1 LIFTE
6 NAMALQLNR
15 FSLCL
20 AGLCLLLQSAQAA
33 PDKKYQQQVEN
44 GWLQCLNPPGQ
55 PVAEI
60 TPSHLD
66 EARTL
71 LNQTVKRVLQDGGT
85 LSADQSARLA
95 QIQNSTLPPENAR
108 ALFMQI
114 RWLRREIL
122 LSDPHLDFEK
132 ILINR
137 NPPGLYSHNG
147 DQHLARHSRSGPGLT
162 MLTDWKTVPKAR
174 AILAD
179 QLPVGATR
187 NPDLHFD
194 GNKVI
199 FAFCDYSRFGDP
211 IRATQGWANTIG
223 AAAREGEL
231 ERRYFL
237 YEAAIDGS
245 WVRQITG
252 TKNDPFTTQDDRTT
266 VIIEDN
272 DPCYLPDGDIAFI
285 STRSQTFG
293 RCHSGRYNPAWVLYR
308 CDQNGGQIHQLSIGN
323 ENEYEPSVINDGRLV
338 FCRWEYTNRHEMFF
352 HMLWQCRPDGTGV
365 ANYYG
370 NDTLHPMMVVEQTAI
385 PSTSKVVATA
395 QGHHQYN
402 TGTVIVIDTT
412 HGENGEE
419 PLTHITP
426 ETPYAESEGWPKP
439 HYSHPYPI
447 SEHLFLVSRANHK
460 LPGQKS
466 PVPANDRAIYLIDD
480 LGGREFI
487 YEDPDFASFSP
498 IPVRPR
504 NRPPVL
510 PSMISADP
518 AEEGT
523 VFLQNVYLTRNDP
536 EGKIKPGDIKALRI
550 NALGVQPHA
559 KRQACTPYVNVEI
572 PKKVLGTV
580 PVNPDGSACFNVPS
594 RTPIQLQALDAD
606 GRAIL
611 TEKTFWYLQPG
622 EKRSCVGCHEPVGT
636 SPDMK
641 TMAGLMKKG
650 PAKLRPAAG
659 PAYPGG
665 MAFAKTVQPV
675 LDRYC
680 IRCHGL
686 DKTEGD
692 VNLLYHP
699 ATQTRRSKNA
709 YNQLWYSR
717 SYDELTRRGSFNLG
731 FKPKMNKQAGN
742 ISQAFEPFYARGCS
756 VSEMLLKNHGNVNM
770 DAESRMRIFEW
781 MDLNAPVNGDIFPGQ
796 NRAENRTFYPAGME
810 ALRAEVKKKL
820 GQKWADQPDAA
831 LVNRVFPQESRVL
844 MAPLAEKAGGWGQL
858 KKWESKNDPGF
869 KKMEALVMQSFIRPA
884 NENDQGWL
892 PTPEKGAAEPWVAAD
907 RAAYRLMIE
916 TVK

>member
-1 LIFTE
+1 MRLPRCR
-6 NAMALQLNR
+6 LNLL
-15 FSLCL
+15 F
-20 AGLCLLLQSAQAA
+20 AGLCLLLQSAQSA
-33 PDKKYQQQVEN
+33 PDHTYQLQVEN
-44 GWLQCLNPPGQ
+44 GWLQCLNPKGSP
-55 PVAEI
+55 ATEI
-60 TPSHLD
+60 TPAHID
-66 EARTL
+66 EAITL
-71 LNQTVKRVLQDGGT
+71 LNQTVKRVQQDGGT

-95 QIQNSTLPPENAR
+95 QIQNSTLPPENTR

-122 LSDPHLDFEK
+122 FSDPQLDFEK

-162 MLTDWKTVPKAR
+162 LLTDWKTAPEAR

-179 QLPVGATR
+179 KLPVGATR

-199 FAFCDYSRFGDP
+199 FAFCDYG
-211 IRATQGWANTIG
+211 RAGEPVLAKQGWAQPMG
-223 AAAREGEL
+223 PAASEGEL

-252 TKNDPFTTQDDRTT
+252 TLSDPFTTQDDRATA
-266 VIIEDN
+266 IIEDN
-272 DPCYLPDGDIAFI
+272 DPCYLPDGEIAFI

-293 RCHSGRYNPAWVLYR
+293 RCHGGRYNPAWVLYR
-308 CDQNGGQIHQLSIGN
+308 CDPDGSGIRQLSLGN

-338 FCRWEYTNRHEMFF
+338 FSRWEYTNRHEMFF

-385 PSTSKVVATA
+385 PGTSKVVATA

-412 HGENGEE
+412 LGENGEE
-419 PLTHITP
+419 PLTHLTP
-426 ETPYAESEGWPKP
+426 ETPYAESKGWPKP
-439 HYSHPYPI
+439 HYSHPYPV
-447 SEHLFLVSRANHK
+447 SEHLFLVSRANHP
-460 LPGQKS
+460 LPRQS
-466 PVPANDRAIYLIDD
+466 VLPPVNDRAIYLIDD

-504 NRPPVL
+504 KRPPVL
-510 PSMISADP
+510 PSMV
-518 AEEGT
+518 AENPSTEGT

-536 EGKIKPGDIKALRI
+536 DGKIKPGDIKALRI
-550 NALGVQPHA
+550 NALGVQPRA
-559 KRQACTPYVNVEI
+559 ERQACTPHVNVEI

-580 PVNPDGSACFNVPS
+580 PVNPDGSACFNVPA
-594 RTPIQLQALDAD
+594 RTPIQLQALDKD

-650 PAKLRPAAG
+650 PATLRPAAG
-659 PAYPGG
+659 PDYPGG

-686 DKTEGD
+686 DKTEGG
-692 VNLLYHP
+692 VSLLYQL
-699 ATQTRRSKNA
+699 ATQTRRSKTT

-731 FKPKMNKQAGN
+731 SKPKMKEETGN
-742 ISQAFEPFYARGCS
+742 ISQAFEPYYARSCS
-756 VSEMLLKNHGNVNM
+756 VSDMILKNHGNVNM
-770 DAESRMRIFEW
+770 DIESRMRIFEW
-781 MDLNAPVNGDIFPGQ
+781 MDLNAPVNGDIFPDP
-796 NRAENRTFYPAGME
+796 NRAENRSFDPDGM
-810 ALRAEVKKKL
+810 ADLRAEILKQL

-858 KKWESKNDPGF
+858 KKWESKTEPGF

-892 PTPEKGAAEPWVAAD
+892 PSADQGAAEPWVAQD
-907 RAAYRLMIE
+907 RAAYKRYIR
-916 TVK
+916 TPAHTGKQ